1 MTEPSETSTFV
12 INNVTI
18 EPGEQKTIRMPVGE
32 LPSGNK
38 ISIRAHVYRSQNPGP
53 TLLVLGGVH
62 GDEANGVEIVRRS
75 VQEGVFEQLQCGGV
89 IAIPILNIYGFINF
103 SREVPD
109 GKDVNRSFPGT
120 NRGSLASRVA
130 RTLTKKIFPLID
142 FGVDFH
148 TGGNSN
154 YNYPQIRYSKNDP
167 AAKELAKVFG
177 ARYTLAMRPIAKS
190 LRKVALDQD
199 KPILVF
205 EGGENLR
212 YDGLSI
218 QKGLAGITRLL
229 QYHKMIPG
237 TPEIPST
244 LHFRQTTW
252 VRASKGGMFLWA
264 KQSGQP
270 VRQGEPLGR
279 INDPF
284 GKEKDV
290 YIVSPHRGH
299 IIGHNNTPVISPGD
313 ALFHIAY

>member
-1 MTEPSETSTFV
+1 MTEPSDLSTFV
-12 INNVTI
+12 INNIEI
-18 EPGEQKTIRMPVGE
+18 EPGEHKTIRMPVGE

-38 ISIRAHVYRSQNPGP
+38 ISIRAHVYRSKVPGP

-62 GDEANGVEIVRRS
+62 GDEINGVEIVRRS
-75 VQEGVFEQLQCGGV
+75 VQQGLYENLLCGNV
-89 IAIPILNIYGFINF
+89 VAIPILNIYGFINF

-120 NRGSLASRVA
+120 TRGSLASRVA
-130 RTLTKKIFPLID
+130 RILSKKIFPLID

-154 YNYPQIRYSKNDP
+154 YNYPQIRYSRDDT
-167 AAKELAKVFG
+167 AAQELAKVFG
-177 ARYTLAMRPIAKS
+177 AKYTLAMRPIRKS
-190 LRKVALDQD
+190 LRKVALDQN

-218 QKGLAGITRLL
+218 QKGLEGIVRLL
-229 QYHKMIPG
+229 QYHQMLAG
-237 TPEIPST
+237 TPTIPAT
-244 LHFRQTTW
+244 LHYRQTTW

-270 VRQGEPLGR
+270 VKQGEPLGR

-290 YIVSPHRGH
+290 YILSPHDGH